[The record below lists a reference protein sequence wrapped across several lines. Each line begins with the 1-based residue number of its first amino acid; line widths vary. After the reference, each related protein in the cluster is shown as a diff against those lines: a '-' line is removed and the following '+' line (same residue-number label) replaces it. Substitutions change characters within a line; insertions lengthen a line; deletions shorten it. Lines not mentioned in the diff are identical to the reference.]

1 MVISV
6 EDAGIGID
14 DKDLPYIFNWYYQSG
29 KQKKK
34 KGTGIGLALTKNF
47 VELHK
52 GNIVAKN
59 NKGNS
64 GATFV
69 VELPIKELKDL
80 KLPIQENNITKNEL
94 DVTWGPI
101 NDENK
106 NKKENKIRLKQKR
119 KLILLVDDNQ
129 DILQYLESLLED
141 EYDLIF
147 SFNGKEGVEKASKY
161 IPDIIVSDIMMPE
174 KSGVDLCQVLK
185 NQMSTTH
192 IPIILLSAKESNE
205 SIKTGFEE
213 GADAY
218 ITKPFN
224 KDILLSRIKNLLKNR
239 DKLKEYFSTK
249 EATLLELSSNNLK
262 LLDKEKI
269 FLKKLNDIIL
279 NNLKKENVNVSKIAQ
294 DIGMSRSSLFR
305 KIKAI
310 TGKNINE
317 YIRKIRIEKAAYL
330 IKEEG
335 TTISQA
341 SYEVGFNSVNYFRKV
356 FKEELGILPSSLK
369 ENNNT

>member
-1 MVISV
+1 KGSISIKLIIEGESMVISV

-205 SIKTGFEE
+205 SIKTGF
-213 GADAY
+213 
-218 ITKPFN
+218 
-224 KDILLSRIKNLLKNR
+224 
-239 DKLKEYFSTK
+239 
-249 EATLLELSSNNLK
+249 
-262 LLDKEKI
+262 
-269 FLKKLNDIIL
+269 
-279 NNLKKENVNVSKIAQ
+279 
-294 DIGMSRSSLFR
+294 
-305 KIKAI
+305 
-310 TGKNINE
+310 
-317 YIRKIRIEKAAYL
+317 
-330 IKEEG
+330 
-335 TTISQA
+335 
-341 SYEVGFNSVNYFRKV
+341 
-356 FKEELGILPSSLK
+356 
-369 ENNNT
+369 